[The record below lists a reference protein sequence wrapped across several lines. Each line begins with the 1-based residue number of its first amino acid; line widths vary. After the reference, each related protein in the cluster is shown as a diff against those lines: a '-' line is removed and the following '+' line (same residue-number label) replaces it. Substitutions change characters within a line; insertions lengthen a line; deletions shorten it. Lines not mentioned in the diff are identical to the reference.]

1 MPLFFLFDL
10 NLEARAEILE
20 KILLFFWE
28 IWRHQKDI
36 LGINW
41 RLGLTYAMVTPLH
54 YKMERL
60 IKADFQILGYL
71 GDILEDLGHPLTDN
85 LGCLSRLLRLPVK
98 DAMSSTASE
107 ERDFQKIFAQ
117 VQKMRN
123 IKL

>member
-1 MPLFFLFDL
+1 
-10 NLEARAEILE
+10 
-20 KILLFFWE
+20 
-28 IWRHQKDI
+28 
-36 LGINW
+36 
-41 RLGLTYAMVTPLH
+41 MVTPLH

-85 LGCLSRLLRLPVK
+85 LGCLSRLLRLPIK
-98 DAMSSTASE
+98 DVMSSSDSE

>member
-1 MPLFFLFDL
+1 ME
-10 NLEARAEILE
+10 NL
-20 KILLFFWE
+20 KIPKGHFE
-28 IWRHQKDI
+28 
-36 LGINW
+36 INW
-41 RLGLTYAMVTPLH
+41 PLGLTNLCNGYTPVLQNGT
-54 YKMERL
+54 L

-85 LGCLSRLLRLPVK
+85 LGCLSRLLRLPIK
-98 DAMSSTASE
+98 DVMSSSASE

>member
-1 MPLFFLFDL
+1 MGKNPGKNFAGFLGDL
-10 NLEARAEILE
+10 KTPKGRFRN
-20 KILLFFWE
+20 
-28 IWRHQKDI
+28 Q
-36 LGINW
+36 
-41 RLGLTYAMVTPLH
+41 LTFRYYLCNGYAPALH
-54 YKMERL
+54 NGTL

-85 LGCLSRLLRLPVK
+85 LGCLSRLLRLPIK
-98 DAMSSTASE
+98 DVMSSSDSE

>member
-1 MPLFFLFDL
+1 MYLCNGYAPLRQ
-10 NLEARAEILE
+10 N
-20 KILLFFWE
+20 
-28 IWRHQKDI
+28 
-36 LGINW
+36 G
-41 RLGLTYAMVTPLH
+41 T
-54 YKMERL
+54 L

-85 LGCLSRLLRLPVK
+85 LGCLSRLLRLPIK
-98 DAMSSTASE
+98 DVMSSSASE